1 MHPSSGQ
8 ENGLSTSGR
17 SLEVSFVCVSFFDA
31 FALSILGLLLHSV
44 NFSTISCLA
53 F

>member
-8 ENGLSTSGR
+8 ENGSCTSGR
-17 SLEVSFVCVSFFDA
+17 SLEVSFVCISFFDT
-31 FALSILGLLLHSV
+31 FALSILSLLLHSV
-44 NFSTISCLA
+44 NFSTISCVA